1 MTKLLTGTRRTWT
14 LAGKSPEPKFL
25 KLMKSFPVFGGGRR
39 VAAVAAVAGL
49 LVLFVVGAFAQAPP
63 VVRRATGLRPPT
75 AAERVWM
82 DENWTKVGAVHL
94 NPLGVERVNT
104 ERRIRGQAAL
114 PLTAVPHGAE
124 VQPWSRLQAQA
135 IGDNGALPPA
145 VDNSAL
151 PSFPPVRS
159 QGSIGSCASFSTTYY
174 VGTHMLGLARGWNNK
189 NNDNATKLSP
199 KWTYAMV
206 NDGEDHGSWF
216 TETIE
221 VLRRHGGATWA
232 DWPYSG
238 VNTPS
243 SYREWA
249 RTAPVWRNAVN
260 SRMAETG
267 VVQGIHTAAG
277 LQNLKRLLANGYA
290 LLYATDIYGWQ
301 EVTVANDPSTTA
313 DDPFV
318 GERAVSYI
326 QGESSGHA
334 MTVVGYND
342 DLWIDINKNGV
353 VDPGEKG
360 AVKICNSWGADWGND
375 GFMWLA
381 YDALRSATA
390 VAGVTGQANRAP
402 GSLGSSRTP
411 WWNNEAYYF
420 TARPAYTPRLL
431 GQFTLNHRSRAD
443 LRVRVGVSAT
453 STTTPATY
461 FQPGALQSQGGGF
474 AFDGTTT
481 AGAFVFDL
489 SDLAASGAKRY
500 YLEVQDTEAGQAAG
514 VSDFRL
520 TDATGLTLAVATTGI
535 PGTADNST
543 TRAYVDYALNA
554 PVITSATST
563 NGTVGRAFS
572 FTVVAAG
579 ATSFGATGLPPGLG
593 INAGSGTISGTPTQA
608 GTFAVALTAT
618 SATGTGNG
626 SLTITISAGGFVS
639 APGITSPAA
648 ASGTVGVAFS
658 YGITASNA
666 PTSFGASGLP
676 AGLNVDAGTGVVSGI
691 PTAAGSF
698 TVTLSAANA
707 GGTGERDLVLTIN
720 PAALTVPVI
729 TSATTASVNAD
740 SPFNYRI
747 TASNSPTSFGATGLP
762 TELTVNAATG
772 QITGTPSLARQY
784 SVTLSAANASGTGYQ
799 NLTLTVL
806 GDSSFGPANDNF
818 ANRAAL
824 VGTNLSATGG
834 TANATAQPGEPAHA
848 GTNAPAKSIWWTWTA
863 PASGVVTLS
872 TAGSTFD
879 TLLAVYTGATVTN
892 LTAVAA
898 NDDAGGQRT
907 SQLTFNAAVG
917 VAYQIAV
924 DGFGGASG
932 DVVLNLA
939 FAGGSSAPAND
950 NFANALAL
958 TGPNV
963 STTGR
968 NTGASAQPG
977 EPAHAGSTATNSVWW
992 TWTAPTA
999 GAVTVSTAGSDFD
1012 TVLAVYTGAAVNAL
1026 TPVAS
1031 DDQGGGNNTSLLN
1044 FNPVAGTTYRLAV
1057 DGYLG
1062 AVGNIVLSLVQ
1073 GGGAPGNDN
1082 FAAATVLTG
1091 AIVTASGANTNATAE
1106 ADEPAHAGSVATR
1119 SVWWTWAAPVTG
1131 PAQVDTIGSSFD
1143 TVLGVYTGASLTDLT
1158 AVASDD
1164 DGGGNRTSKALFSA
1178 TSGTVYYIAV
1188 DGFGGLTGTVAL
1200 RIAVTGAAPG
1210 NDNFANRIVLTGA
1223 NFSTNAVNLNATA
1236 ETGEPAHA
1244 NQGALKSL
1252 WWSWTAPSAGR
1263 AVIRTTGSSIDT
1275 VLAVY
1280 TGTAVN
1286 ALTPVAVNDDE
1297 PGAVTSAVVFT
1308 ATVGTT
1314 YQIAVDGFAGAAGD
1328 LVLTGTLAA
1337 NVLYATDFE
1346 TFPPG
1351 AGTLV
1356 GYDDWLGLNDD
1367 GGVSGIVT
1375 AYGGRAGYLGYNPPA
1390 GGATVVLVYRP
1401 VNFVPVA
1408 QGRPVVNF
1416 SVDLE
1421 VIDSTT
1427 GRYDKFAVDVYNRTG
1442 DFLAA
1447 VVLDNANL
1455 RILRDDGGGG
1465 ALVNTGIRFANSRKS
1480 ALAFSIN
1487 FAANTWSAALD
1498 DTALFSNAPFT
1509 ASANALDLGEVVPA
1523 WRIANSA
1530 APGDNYL
1537 IFDNYILSAIPTASA
1552 PTITKDPLP
1561 LTVTIGGLAVFEAE
1575 ATGTGPL
1582 RFQWRFKGSDL
1593 PGQTNSS
1600 LSLLNVTTNDAG
1612 LYRVAVSNFVGSAL
1626 SLEAL
1631 LTVTPPVPSAIFG
1644 APTLTSRGLQ
1654 FQVTG
1659 TPGRTY
1665 RLETSGDL
1673 LNWTEVSTLLNQNGT
1688 LILLDPGATNS
1699 VRKFYR
1705 MREGSF

>member
-1 MTKLLTGTRRTWT
+1 MNL
-14 LAGKSPEPKFL
+14 KFFT
-25 KLMKSFPVFGGGRR
+25 SFHGGRR
-39 VAAVAAVAGL
+39 AAVVAGL
-49 LVLFVVGAFAQAPP
+49 LVLFTVDALAQAPP

-75 AAERVWM
+75 AAEQAWM
-82 DENWTKVGAVHL
+82 DENWTKVGAVQL
-94 NPLGVERVNT
+94 NQLGVERVNT

-114 PLTAVPHGAE
+114 PLTAVPLGTE
-124 VQPWSRLQAQA
+124 VRPWSRFQTQAV
-135 IGDNGALPPA
+135 GDNGALPPA
-145 VDNSAL
+145 VDNSTL
-151 PSFPPVRS
+151 PSFPPVRR

-189 NNDNATKLSP
+189 NNDNTTKLSP
-199 KWTYAMV
+199 KFTYAMV
-206 NDGEDHGSWF
+206 NDGEDQGSWF

-221 VLRRHGGATWA
+221 VLRRHGSPSWA

-260 SRMAETG
+260 SRMGDSG
-267 VVQGIHTAAG
+267 VVQGVHTAAG

-290 LLYATDIYGWQ
+290 LLFATDVYGWQ
-301 EVTVANDPSTTA
+301 EVTVANDPGTTA
-313 DDPFV
+313 DDPFA

-326 QGESSGHA
+326 QAESSGHA

-360 AVKICNSWGADWGND
+360 AVKICNSWGTDWGND

-381 YDALRSATA
+381 YDALRTTTA
-390 VAGVTGQANRAP
+390 VAGVTGQVNRAP
-402 GSLGSSRTP
+402 GSLGSNRTP
-411 WWNNEAYYF
+411 WWYNSAYYF

-431 GQFTLNHRSRAD
+431 GQFTLSHKYRAQ

-453 STTTPATY
+453 STTTPTTY
-461 FQPGALQSQGGGF
+461 FQPGALQDQGGAF

-481 AGAFVFDL
+481 AGSGTFVFDL
-489 SDLAASGAKRY
+489 SDLAASGARRY
-500 YLEVQDTEAGQAAG
+500 YLEVSDTASGDAAG

-520 TDATGLTLAVATTGI
+520 TDATGLMLAVATTGL

-543 TRAYVDYALNA
+543 TRAFVDYGLNA

-579 ATSFGATGLPPGLG
+579 ATSFGATGLPAGLG
-593 INAGSGTISGTPTQA
+593 ITAGSGVIAGTPTQA

-626 SLTITISAGGFVS
+626 GLTITINAGGLVS
-639 APGITSPAA
+639 APGITSPTTAG
-648 ASGTVGVAFS
+648 GTVGVAFS

-676 AGLNVDAGTGVVSGI
+676 AGLSVDAGTGAISGI

-707 GGTGERDLVLTIN
+707 GGTGQRDLALTIN
-720 PAALTVPVI
+720 PPALTVPVI

-740 SPFNYRI
+740 SPFSYRI

-762 TELTVNAATG
+762 TELTVNAANG

-834 TANATAQPGEPAHA
+834 TANATAQPGEPPHA

-872 TAGSTFD
+872 TVGSTFD
-879 TLLAVYTGATVTN
+879 TLLAVYTGEAVTN
-892 LTAVAA
+892 LTSVAA

-924 DGFGGASG
+924 DGFGGTSG
-932 DVVLNLA
+932 DAVLNLSLV
-939 FAGGSSAPAND
+939 GGSAAPVND
-950 NFANALAL
+950 TFANALAL
-958 TGPNV
+958 TGANA

-968 NTGASAQPG
+968 NTGASAQAG
-977 EPAHAGSTATNSVWW
+977 EPAHAGLAATNSVWW
-992 TWTAPTA
+992 TWTAPA
-999 GAVTVSTAGSDFD
+999 SGGVTVSTVGSDFD
-1012 TVLAVYTGAAVNAL
+1012 TVLAVYTGASVNAL
-1026 TPVAS
+1026 TPVAD
-1031 DDQGGGNNTSLLN
+1031 DDQSGGDNTSLLN
-1044 FNPVAGTTYRLAV
+1044 FTAVAGTTYRLAV
-1057 DGYLG
+1057 DGYQS
-1062 AVGNIVLSLVQ
+1062 AAGNIVLNLAP

-1091 AIVTASGANTNATAE
+1091 ATVTTSGANTNATAE

-1119 SVWWTWAAPVTG
+1119 SLWWAWTAPLTG
-1131 PAQVDTIGSSFD
+1131 PVQVDTVGSSFD
-1143 TVLGVYTGASLTDLT
+1143 TVLGIYTGTVVGSLTT
-1158 AVASDD
+1158 VASDD
-1164 DGGGNRTSKALFSA
+1164 DSAGNRTSKALFNA
-1178 TSGTVYYIAV
+1178 TSGTVYRIAV
-1188 DGFGGLTGTVAL
+1188 DGFFGTAGTVAL
-1200 RIAVTGAAPG
+1200 QIAVTGTAPA

-1223 NFSTNAVNLNATA
+1223 DFSTTAVNLNATA
-1236 ETGEPAHA
+1236 ESGEPAHA
-1244 NQGALKSL
+1244 GTPAAKSL
-1252 WWSWTAPSAGR
+1252 WWRWTAPSAGR
-1263 AVIRTTGSSIDT
+1263 VEIRTTGSSINT
-1275 VLAVY
+1275 RLAIY

-1286 ALTPVAVNDDE
+1286 ALTAVVANNDE
-1297 PGAVTSAVVFT
+1297 PGAVAFT
-1308 ATVGTT
+1308 AAAGTT
-1314 YQIAVDGFAGAAGD
+1314 YQIAVDGFNGAAGD
-1328 LVLTGTLAA
+1328 IVLTGALAA

-1346 TFPPG
+1346 TFLPG

-1356 GYDDWLGLNDD
+1356 GYDDWLGLNDE
-1367 GGVSGIVT
+1367 GGVSGIVS
-1375 AYGGRAGYLGYNPPA
+1375 AYGGRAGYLGYNRPSN
-1390 GGATVVLVYRP
+1390 ATGYVLVYRP
-1401 VNFVPVA
+1401 VNFAPVA
-1408 QGRPVVNF
+1408 QGRPIVNF

-1427 GRYDKFAVDVYNRTG
+1427 ARYDKFSVDVYNRAG
-1442 DFLAA
+1442 QYLAA
-1447 VVLDNANL
+1447 IVLDNANL
-1455 RILRDDGGGG
+1455 RILREDGSGGT
-1465 ALVNTGIRFANSRKS
+1465 AVNTGIRFANSRKS

-1487 FAANTWSAALD
+1487 YTANTWSAALD
-1498 DTALFSNAPFT
+1498 DTPLFSNAPFT
-1509 ASANALDLGEVVPA
+1509 ASGNTLDLGEVVPA
-1523 WRIANSA
+1523 WRINNSA

-1537 IFDNYILSAIPTASA
+1537 IFDNYILSAIPTTSA
-1552 PTITKDPLP
+1552 PIITEDPLP
-1561 LTVTIGGLAVFEAE
+1561 LSVTIGGLAVFEAE
-1575 ATGTGPL
+1575 AAGTGPL
-1582 RFQWRFKGSDL
+1582 RFQWRFKGADL

-1673 LNWTEVSTLLNQNGT
+1673 QTWTEVSTLLNQNGT